1 MKFQVDDFVSRKS
14 YNCDLVFR
22 IDKIYKDMAILRSI
36 KLRLMADAP
45 IDDLVKVEKDKKI
58 IKKELM
64 MESYE
69 FMHRQWRHQ
78 VLNNRLIRNGEQK
91 ECLYQEYRVKVL
103 HIDGD
108 QDYLKLS
115 MLNYKNLNINAKGFF
130 IPEKGQP
137 EKISELLEKMR
148 PDILVITGHD
158 GEFFNKAHHTSDYF
172 IKTVEIARSFQPDL
186 DQLVIFAGAC
196 QSDYNQLIEGGAN
209 FASSPQNKLIHFLDP
224 ILVVEKIASTSVR
237 EFVPVKDVINNTI
250 TGLGGVGGVETRG
263 KLRLK
268 YP

>member
-137 EKISELLEKMR
+137 EKISELLEK
-148 PDILVITGHD
+148 PDILVITGLM
-158 GEFFNKAHHTSDYF
+158 GNFSINTIPGLFYKNSG
-172 IKTVEIARSFQPDL
+172 IARSFQPDL
-186 DQLVIFAGAC
+186 ISWLSLLCLSV
-196 QSDYNQLIEGGAN
+196 DYNQLIEGGLI
-209 FASSPQNKLIHFLDP
+209 FAASEQLIHFLDP
-224 ILVVEKIASTSVR
+224 ILRSR
-237 EFVPVKDVINNTI
+237 
-250 TGLGGVGGVETRG
+250 
-263 KLRLK
+263 KLLPL
-268 YP
+268 YPSLYR

>member
-1 MKFQVDDFVSRKS
+1 MKFKVGDFVSRKS

-22 IDKIYKDMAILRSI
+22 IDKINKDIAILRSI

-45 IDDLVKVEKDKKI
+45 VDDLVKVEKDRKI
-58 IKKELM
+58 IKKELL

-69 FMHRQWRHQ
+69 FMHRQWRNQ
-78 VLNNRLIRNGEQK
+78 VLNNRLFRNEQQK

-115 MLNYKNLNINAKGFF
+115 MMNYKNLNIKAEGFF
-130 IPEKGQP
+130 VPEKGQP
-137 EKISELLEKMR
+137 EKISELLEEIR
-148 PDILVITGHD
+148 PDILVLTGHD
-158 GEFFNKAHHTSDYF
+158 GEFLNKAYYTSDYF
-172 IKTVEIARSFQPDL
+172 VKTVELARKLEPDL

-196 QSDYNQLIEGGAN
+196 QSNYDQLIASGAN

-224 ILVVEKIASTSVR
+224 ILVVEKIVSTSVR
-237 EFVPVKDVINNTI
+237 EYIPVKDVINNTI
-250 TGLGGVGGVETRG
+250 TGFGGIGGVETRG